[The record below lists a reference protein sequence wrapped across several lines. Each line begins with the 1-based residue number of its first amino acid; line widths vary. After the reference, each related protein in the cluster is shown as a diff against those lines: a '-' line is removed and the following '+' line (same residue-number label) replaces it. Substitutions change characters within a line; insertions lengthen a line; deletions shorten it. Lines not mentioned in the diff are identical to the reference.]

1 LNPGAK
7 SDMGESTAVHSVEVS
22 VSARTTEPIVAGG
35 NVVGARGTAHTAV
48 APAADQEVDFGI
60 GTGAR
65 LRESRP

>member
-1 LNPGAK
+1 
-7 SDMGESTAVHSVEVS
+7 M
-22 VSARTTEPIVAGG
+22 TTEAIVAGG

-48 APAADQEVDFGI
+48 APAADQEEVDFAV